1 MPRLT
6 LFERLRPEL
15 KEILDEQALKYQ
27 TVVSLYTILKSHTF
41 YEDLTIE
48 NIRSLTTF
56 ADINSMKLS
65 TWDWRYGDAFFIEKT
80 DSE

>member
-1 MPRLT
+1 MTRLT

-15 KEILDEQALKYQ
+15 KEVLDEQALEYL
-27 TVVSLYTILKSHTF
+27 TVESLYAVLKSNTF
-41 YEDLTIE
+41 YADLTID

-80 DSE
+80 ETE

>member
-15 KEILDEQALKYQ
+15 KEVLDEQALKYQ
-27 TVVSLYTILKSHTF
+27 SVELLYNVLKAKTF

-48 NIRSLTTF
+48 NIRNLTTF

>member
-15 KEILDEQALKYQ
+15 KEVLDAELPNF
-27 TVVSLYTILKSHTF
+27 TSVERLYEVLQKNVF
-41 YEDLTIE
+41 YEDLTID
-48 NIRSLTTF
+48 NVRSITIF
-56 ADINSMKLS
+56 ANMNCARLS

-80 DSE
+80 EAE

>member
-15 KEILDEQALKYQ
+15 KEVLDEQALEYL
-27 TVVSLYTILKSHTF
+27 TVESLYTVLKSNTF
-41 YEDLTIE
+41 YADLTIE

-56 ADINSMKLS
+56 ADINCMKLS

-80 DSE
+80 EVE

>member
-15 KEILDEQALKYQ
+15 KEVLDEQALEYL
-27 TVVSLYTILKSHTF
+27 TVESLYTVLKSNTF
-41 YEDLTIE
+41 YADLTID